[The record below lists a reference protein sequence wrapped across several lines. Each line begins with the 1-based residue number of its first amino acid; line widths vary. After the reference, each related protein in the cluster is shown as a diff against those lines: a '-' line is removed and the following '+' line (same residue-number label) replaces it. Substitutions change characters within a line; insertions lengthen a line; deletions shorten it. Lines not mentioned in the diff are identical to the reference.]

1 MYSSKAVSVSIQK
14 GEKMSVKDLALKALT
29 ENSGTFLSGEELS
42 NKLGVSRTAV
52 WKAIKTLREEG
63 YAIEAVTNKGYM
75 LMESGRSIT
84 EDSLRACLPSKYKN
98 NDIYVFDVLD
108 STNIYAKQLAI
119 QKAPHGTIV
128 LAHRQ
133 TGGKGRLGRSFFSPK
148 EGIYLSIIIKPD
160 FDISKSVLVTSA
172 AAVAVAEAI
181 EKVCGKQAGIKWV
194 NDVYVDQKK
203 VCGIL
208 CEGINDFETGQ
219 IESIVIG
226 IGINTSLKGF
236 PKELLSIAG
245 AVTGDY
251 CRSALAAQVIA
262 RVLDLTFNIEDREYI
277 KAYREKS
284 LVIGKTV
291 SVYKGVY
298 RKDPQEEIPSRS
310 ARVLDMDD
318 DGGLMVLYSD
328 GTRETLTSGEISI
341 RL

>member
-1 MYSSKAVSVSIQK
+1 
-14 GEKMSVKDLALKALT
+14 MSVKDMALKALT
-29 ENSGTFLSGEELS
+29 ESCGTFLSGEELS

-52 WKAIKTLREEG
+52 WKSINALREEG
-63 YAIEAVTNKGYM
+63 HTIEAVTNKGYM
-75 LMESGRSIT
+75 LMESGSSIT
-84 EDSLRACLPSKYKN
+84 EEGLRAFLPSSYKSN
-98 NDIYVFDVLD
+98 SIHVFDVLD
-108 STNIYAKQLAI
+108 STNIYAKQLAV

-128 LAHRQ
+128 IAHRQ

-160 FDISKSVLVTSA
+160 FDISRSVLVTTA

-181 EKVCGKQAGIKWV
+181 EKVCGKHAGIKWV
-194 NDVYVDQKK
+194 NDVYVENKK

-219 IESIVIG
+219 IDSIIIG

-236 PKELLSIAG
+236 PKDLLDIAG
-245 AVTGDY
+245 AVQGDY
-251 CRSALAAQVIA
+251 SKAELAAEAIA
-262 RVLDLTFNIEDREYI
+262 KVLDFTSDIESRSFID
-277 KAYREKS
+277 AYKEKS

-291 SVYKGVY
+291 SVYKGIY
-298 RKDPQEEIPSRS
+298 RKDPREELPSRS
-310 ARVLDMDD
+310 ARVLDIDE

-328 GTRETLTSGEISI
+328 GSRETLTSGEISI